1 MLQEEADPNR
11 PWNKEHPD
19 LTWLANA
26 PILCKNFTGIFPTN
40 LPCIKPKGGIKISK
54 FLIAQTQRSSSG
66 DMHDRVLCVPLYTIL
81 TQVKSSAAFELVEG
95 MLLALYGEC

>member
-1 MLQEEADPNR
+1 MACERADTVQLH
-11 PWNKEHPD
+11 WNLSNKS
-19 LTWLANA
+19 
-26 PILCKNFTGIFPTN
+26 
-40 LPCIKPKGGIKISK
+40 PCIKPKGGIKISK

-81 TQVKSSAAFELVEG
+81 TQVKSSAANGNYSRAFELVEG